1 MAGGVR
7 TSSDY
12 VNKWMRSINAKLGFL
27 PAETEMVMH
36 KERAR
41 NRR

>member
-7 TSSDY
+7 TSSDD
-12 VNKWMRSINAKLGFL
+12 VDKWMRSINAKLGFL
-27 PAETEMVMH
+27 PAETEMIMN

-41 NRR
+41 DQR